1 MSASVP
7 ALSVA
12 HLSKSF
18 NGQRVLSDISL
29 EVSAGETICIIGPS
43 GSGKSTFLR
52 CLNALEYPDSGVV
65 AIGDDPIGVVQTAS
79 GLVPATHR
87 QLARQR
93 AEVGM
98 VFQSFNLFPH
108 LTVEQN
114 IIEAPIRVRGI
125 APETAKQLSRELL
138 ERVGLAEKAG
148 AYPATLSGGQQQ
160 RVAIVRALA
169 MKPQVMLFDEP
180 TSALDRE
187 MVHEVLEVMRELSQQ
202 GMTMLVVT
210 HELEFASEVADR
222 IVFIEGGQI
231 VAQGS
236 PGQILLHPENP
247 RVRQFLSKVG

>member
-1 MSASVP
+1 MSAQVP

-12 HLSKSF
+12 HVSKSF

-29 EVSAGETICIIGPS
+29 EVSPGETICIIGPS

-52 CLNALEYPDSGVV
+52 CLNALERPDSGVV
-65 AIGDDPIGVVQTAS
+65 AIGNDPIGVVQTAS
-79 GLVPATHR
+79 GLVPASSR

-114 IIEAPIRVRGI
+114 IIEAPIRVRGV
-125 APETAKQLSRELL
+125 APKTAKQLSRVLL

-148 AYPATLSGGQQQ
+148 VYPATLSGGQQQ

-210 HELEFASEVADR
+210 HELEFAREVADR
-222 IVFIEGGQI
+222 IVFIEDGQI

-236 PGQILLHPENP
+236 PDQILLHPENP